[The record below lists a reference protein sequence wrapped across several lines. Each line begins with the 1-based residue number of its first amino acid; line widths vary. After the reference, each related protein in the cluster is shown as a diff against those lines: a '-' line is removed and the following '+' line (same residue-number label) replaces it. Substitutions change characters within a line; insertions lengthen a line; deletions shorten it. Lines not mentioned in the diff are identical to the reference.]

1 MRTPSMYMG
10 SKQLEQRCALLPDK
24 NGSLPEDG
32 YRSSGYAL
40 WARACADACTA
51 RTILS

>member
-1 MRTPSMYMG
+1 MRTPGMYMG
-10 SKQLEQRCALLPDK
+10 SKQRGQRCALLPDK
-24 NGSLPEDG
+24 NGNLPENG
-32 YRSSGYAL
+32 CRGSGYAS

>member
-1 MRTPSMYMG
+1 MRTPGMYMG
-10 SKQLEQRCALLPDK
+10 SKQREQRRAVAAGQK
-24 NGSLPEDG
+24 GSLPENG
-32 YRSSGYAL
+32 YRSSGYAS